1 MQYDKKSGQGRRPIP
16 QVSNVYSLEERRE
29 MKNYQGGIVEY
40 PCVDIVSYELT
51 DFDGKKFTT
60 IRFDDE

>member
-1 MQYDKKSGQGRRPIP
+1 MPQDKQDTRQTSK
-16 QVSNVYSLEERRE
+16 VVSLEEFRD

-40 PCVDIVSYELT
+40 PRVDMISYELN
-51 DFDGKKFTT
+51 GEKFTT